1 MDSMELLEQ
10 FLQKK
15 YPNISKTLSKNDK
28 VFLSQYSIDRQQSN
42 SVQLLKTLGL
52 SISFDQYFRENE
64 AAHIIRDD
72 IQNIYR
78 RFTVKLDGNR
88 DPFGRKFADF
98 FNWWISEM
106 DEDGKHH
113 CCYCGVDEDTVRAAF
128 NQGIIASKKPSF
140 SGHLQI
146 ERMDPDGGY
155 HPDNCKFACV
165 ICNNAKSD
173 MISREDF
180 VQYFAPG
187 IRQYWQ
193 HIKNKCLEKG

>member
-1 MDSMELLEQ
+1 MNSMKLLEQ

-15 YPNISKTLSKNDK
+15 YPDMSKTLSESDRI
-28 VFLSQYSIDRQQSN
+28 FLSQYSIDRQQSN
-42 SVQLLKTLGL
+42 SVQLLKKLGL
-52 SISFDQYFRENE
+52 STSFDQYFRENE
-64 AAHIIRDD
+64 AARIIRDD

-78 RFTVKLDGNR
+78 RFTVKLDGNH
-88 DPFGRKFADF
+88 DSFGRKFASF
-98 FNWWISEM
+98 FDWWISEM

-155 HPDNCKFACV
+155 NPDNCKFACV

-173 MISREDF
+173 MISRDDF

-193 HIKNKCLEKG
+193 HIKNKCLEKD